1 MSDQFVRDDEADS
14 KASRNGLNSCEQR
27 NDRVCC

>member
-1 MSDQFVRDDEADS
+1 MSDQSVRDDEADS
-14 KASRNGLNSCEQR
+14 KASKNCLNLEPQR